1 VSKGGLRWGRFALTI
16 VSHLDALGKRLVRGR
31 EEDSL
36 MFKRGPLDAGA
47 LGLLL
52 LPPFVL

>member
-1 VSKGGLRWGRFALTI
+1 LRWGRFALTI

-36 MFKRGPLDAGA
+36 MFKGGPLDAGA